1 MVTTEEF
8 VKALG
13 EVYISKKSDAEVH
26 NLCEFARQRGW
37 LEEQDMLLWNRGIE
51 RRQAARIIHEFLRIE
66 FLIPDL
72 RDWSNAKKLKDLY
85 DCRVC
90 AKHVAQVVERGIMP
104 PIEPDRFM
112 LLRQVYEGDLQD
124 ILERLN
130 KVITE

>member
-13 EVYISKKSDAEVH
+13 EVYISEKPDAEVH

-37 LEEQDMLLWNRGIE
+37 LEEQDLLLWNRGIE

-66 FLIPDL
+66 FLILDL